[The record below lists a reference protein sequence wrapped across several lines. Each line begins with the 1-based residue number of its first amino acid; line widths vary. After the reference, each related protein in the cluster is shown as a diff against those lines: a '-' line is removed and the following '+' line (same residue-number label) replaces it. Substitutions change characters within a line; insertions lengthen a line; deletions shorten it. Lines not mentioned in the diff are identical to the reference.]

1 MKRLQVNLQLHTM
14 KKKKR
19 NNLQLKISDQCSSFC
34 YNLPK
39 PSIVQEADNFFLD
52 FEKICVLGHGN
63 YGIVYKVRHKRIS
76 DIYALKII
84 RDIDCDSESQSTSPP
99 SQETKILGFV
109 DSPFVIKCHRIFEQ
123 LLPSSGGS
131 KAILMEYMDGGT
143 LDTRRSF
150 SESSLAHIACQVL
163 KGLEYLH
170 ACNIVHLDI
179 KPSNLLVDRDLNV
192 KIADFGVSKIMSYMH
207 GSDNYCD
214 SADVGTYAYMSPE
227 RLDRDSCRYDPKY
240 VYVGDVWSLGV
251 TLLELFVGH
260 FPFFRPEKKS
270 ISWMDLV
277 MVTCLGE
284 PLTSWCIPEEASE
297 ELVSFIECCL
307 EKDPSKRW
315 TASQLLKHP
324 YVLSSFAWTLRLFDR
339 FVFSIRKKQKKN

>member
-1 MKRLQVNLQLHTM
+1 MSLVMKSLQVNLQLHTI

-19 NNLQLKISDQCSSFC
+19 NNLQLKISDKCSSFC

-39 PSIVQEADNFFLD
+39 PSTVQEADNFFLD

-63 YGIVYKVRHKRIS
+63 YGIVYKVRHKRTS

-84 RDIDCDSESQSTSPP
+84 RDIDCDSETQSTSPP

-109 DSPFVIKCHRIFEQ
+109 DSPFVIKCHRVFEQ

-150 SESSLAHIACQVL
+150 SESSLAHIAYQVL

-179 KPSNLLVDRDLNV
+179 KPSNLLVDRDLKV
-192 KIADFGVSKIMSYMH
+192 KIADFGVGQGLVQLRSQVCVCGRCVELGRDI
-207 GSDNYCD
+207 
-214 SADVGTYAYMSPE
+214 VGA
-227 RLDRDSCRYDPKY
+227 
-240 VYVGDVWSLGV
+240 
-251 TLLELFVGH
+251 FVGH
-260 FPFFRPEKKS
+260 FPFFLPEKKS

-284 PLTSWCIPEEASE
+284 PPTSWCIPEEASE
-297 ELVSFIECCL
+297 ELVSFIKRCL

-324 YVLSSFAWTLRLFDR
+324 YVLSRSRSD
-339 FVFSIRKKQKKN
+339 